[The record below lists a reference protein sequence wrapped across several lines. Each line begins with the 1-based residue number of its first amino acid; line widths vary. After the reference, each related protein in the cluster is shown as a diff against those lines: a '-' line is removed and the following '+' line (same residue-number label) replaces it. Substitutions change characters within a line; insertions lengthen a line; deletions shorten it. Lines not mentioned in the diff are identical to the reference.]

1 MRRPLGEE
9 GGSHLNQEVPRTAL
23 GGEMGVRAKQTEAE
37 GRVMV
42 HPVWWMQSELLLGKL
57 KLVVLAQ
64 IV

>member
-1 MRRPLGEE
+1 
-9 GGSHLNQEVPRTAL
+9 
-23 GGEMGVRAKQTEAE
+23 MGVRAKQTEAE